1 MPTQKGQKLTI
12 RLDSVVRDC
21 FGVHEITV
29 AINGKVYTYPVGSEF
44 IAKKI
49 EKLIKFKHYGKVMN
63 LLRGFKITGFN
74 SFEGGEK

>member
-1 MPTQKGQKLTI
+1 MSVQKGQKLTI
-12 RLDSVVRDC
+12 RLVGISKDC
-21 FGVHEITV
+21 FGIYEVTV
-29 AINGKVYTYPVGSEF
+29 NLNGKTYTYPISSEY
-44 IAKKI
+44 IVKKI